1 MEEEVKIGVYICH
14 CGLNIA
20 GTVDS
25 AGVARYAATLPHVVI
40 ARDYKYMCSDPGQDL
55 IKNDIK
61 ELGINRVVVASCSPR
76 MHELTFRKAVEA
88 GGLNPYLYEHANI
101 REHCSWVHDDKK
113 VATSKAK
120 DLVRAAVKRVYHHEP
135 LVIKEAPLNPNVL
148 IVGGGIAGMQA
159 ALDIA
164 NGQKKVYMVERE
176 PSIGGHMIQLDRT
189 FPTLDCSECI
199 LTPKMSDVG
208 HHPFIELLSL
218 SEVEEVSG
226 SIGNFKVKVRKKA
239 RYVDESKCVGCG
251 ICEEKC
257 PRRTDSEFEMGLAKR
272 GMAYI
277 PFAQA
282 IPHIAT
288 IDKRVERPC
297 KAACRAACPIHMNT
311 LGYISLIK
319 EGKFEEAYE
328 VIRRTNPLPAICGRV
343 CYAPCE
349 QACNRGQI
357 DDSIATRELKRF
369 AADYAMNAG
378 RDKARPVEITKEEK
392 VAIVGSGPAGL
403 ACAHELIRQGYPV
416 TIFEAA
422 PEAGGLLRYGIP
434 EYRLPKE
441 VLSSDISYIQE
452 MGVEIKTNTTVKGL
466 DELFKQG
473 YKAIFLGTGAWD
485 SQKMGIPGED
495 SPGVLYVLDFLK
507 QVNSGVKVRL
517 GPKVAIIG
525 GGNAAADAA
534 RVARRLGVKEVT
546 VVYRRTRTEM
556 PAIPSEV
563 EQMEQEGVTIQFL
576 AVPVEVL
583 SKDNRVT
590 GIKCARMEMGE
601 PDAKGR
607 RRPRLVQGSE
617 FTIDVDSVIMAIGQS
632 VDKSALPEGLTFTD
646 LGTLD
651 VDPATLRTNI
661 DGVFAGGDVV
671 SGPADV
677 ILAIAAGKR
686 AARSMNAYLRGE
698 ELGTEEWG
706 NVEKLSEEEV
716 AEIKKRFD
724 SRNRVER
731 STPDLGKRVSD
742 FEEVEQAYSPEE
754 AQQEAG
760 RCLASAI
767 EGCFECG
774 ECKGACEAGAIDYD
788 QTDQIVELEVGLII
802 VATGYDQ
809 FDPSVIPQ
817 YGYRK
822 YDNVLTG
829 LEFERITCAAGP
841 TEGKILLKDGREPAS
856 VAIVH
861 CVGSR
866 DQNYHEY
873 CSRVC
878 CMYGLKYAHLIKEF
892 TKADVYEFYIDMRCF
907 GEGYEEFY
915 KRNSEEGVNFIRG
928 KVAKIT
934 DEALTDEEKGKLIVV
949 SEDTLLGKLVR
960 VPVDMV
966 ILCSALEARSDADD
980 VARLFVL
987 NRRAD
992 GFFLERHVKLDPVAT
1007 PTDGVFIAGCC
1018 EGPRDIPDTVA
1029 QAEAT
1034 AAKALSLISKGT
1046 VTLEAAV
1053 STVDESI
1060 CQGCGRCEEVC
1071 TFHAPKVTAKNGT
1084 LVSTVNETLCKGCGA
1099 CAVVCPTGAIS
1110 IKHFTQDEILAQVAA
1125 LTEVS

>member
-1 MEEEVKIGVYICH
+1 
-14 CGLNIA
+14 
-20 GTVDS
+20 
-25 AGVARYAATLPHVVI
+25 
-40 ARDYKYMCSDPGQDL
+40 
-55 IKNDIK
+55 
-61 ELGINRVVVASCSPR
+61 
-76 MHELTFRKAVEA
+76 
-88 GGLNPYLYEHANI
+88 
-101 REHCSWVHDDKK
+101 
-113 VATSKAK
+113 
-120 DLVRAAVKRVYHHEP
+120 LV
-135 LVIKEAPLNPNVL
+135 
-148 IVGGGIAGMQA
+148 VGGGIAGMQA

-164 NGQKKVYMVERE
+164 NGQNKVYMVERE

-257 PRRTDSEFEMGLAKR
+257 PRRTFSEFEMGLAKR

-288 IDKRVERPC
+288 IDKREERPC

-343 CYAPCE
+343 CYAPCQ
-349 QACNRGQI
+349 QACNRGQL
-357 DDSIATRELKRF
+357 DDSVAIRELKRF
-369 AADYAMNAG
+369 AADYARNAG
-378 RDKARPVEITKEEK
+378 RVKARPVEITKEEK

-403 ACAHELIRQGYPV
+403 ACAYELIRQGYPV
-416 TIFEAA
+416 TIFESA

-434 EYRLPKE
+434 EYRLPRE
-441 VLSSDISYIQE
+441 VLSSDISYIQD
-452 MGVEIKTNTTVKGL
+452 MGVEIRTNTTIQKL
-466 DELFKQG
+466 DEIFKQG
-473 YKAIFLGTGAWD
+473 YKAIFLGNGAGS
-485 SQKMGIPGED
+485 SQKIGIPGED
-495 SPGVLYVLDFLK
+495 SRGVLYVLDFLR

-534 RVARRLGVKEVT
+534 RVARRLGVEEVT
-546 VVYRRTRTEM
+546 VVYRRTRAEM
-556 PAIPSEV
+556 PAIPSEI
-563 EQMEQEGVTIQFL
+563 EQMEQEGVKIQFL
-576 AVPVEVL
+576 AVPIEVL

-617 FTIDVDSVIMAIGQS
+617 FTIDADNVIMAIGQS
-632 VDKSALPEGLTFTD
+632 VDKSVLPEGLAFTD

-651 VDPATLRTNI
+651 VDPVTLQTNI

-671 SGPADV
+671 SGPSDV

-686 AARSMNAYLRGE
+686 AARSMGAYLRGE
-698 ELGTEEWG
+698 ELSTEEG
-706 NVEKLSEEEV
+706 GKVEKLSEKEI
-716 AEIKKRFD
+716 AEIKKRFG
-724 SRNRVER
+724 SRKRVER
-731 STPDLGKRVSD
+731 SEPELEKRVSD
-742 FEEVEQAYSPEE
+742 FKEVEQVYSLEE
-754 AQQEAG
+754 AQQEAE
-760 RCLASAI
+760 RCLASAV
-767 EGCFECG
+767 EGCFGCG
-774 ECKGACEAGAIDYD
+774 ECKEACEADAIDYD
-788 QTDQIVELEVGLII
+788 QTDQIVELEVGVII

-817 YGYRK
+817 YGYGK

-829 LEFERITCAAGP
+829 LHFERITCAAGP
-841 TEGKILLKDGREPAS
+841 TEGKILLKDGRVPES

-878 CMYGLKYAHLIKEF
+878 CMYGLKYAHLIKEIA
-892 TKADVYEFYIDMRCF
+892 KADVYEFYIDMRCF

-915 KRNSEEGVNFIRG
+915 KRLSEEGVNFIRG

-949 SEDTLLGKLVR
+949 SEDTLLGKMVR

-966 ILCSALEARSDADD
+966 ILCSALEARSDTDN
-980 VARLFVL
+980 VARIFTL

-1007 PTDGVFIAGCC
+1007 PTEGIFIAGCC

-1046 VTLEAAV
+1046 VTLEAVV
-1053 STVDESI
+1053 STVDEAI
-1060 CQGCGRCEEVC
+1060 CQGCGRCEEIC
-1071 TFHAPKVTAKNGT
+1071 TFHAPEVAAKNGT
-1084 LVSTVNETLCKGCGA
+1084 MVSTINETLCKGCGA

>member
-1 MEEEVKIGVYICH
+1 MEEIRTGVYICH

-20 GTVDS
+20 GVVNVEEVAKY
-25 AGVARYAATLPHVVI
+25 AGTLPNVVVS
-40 ARDYKYMCSDPGQDL
+40 RDYRYMCSDPGQDL

-61 ELGINRVVVASCSPR
+61 RLRLNRVVVASCSPR
-76 MHELTFRKAVEA
+76 MHELTFRKAVED

-113 VATSKAK
+113 LATSKAK
-120 DLVRAAVKRVYHHEP
+120 DLIRAAVKRVYHHEP

-148 IVGGGIAGMQA
+148 VVGGGIAGMQA

-164 NGQKKVYMVERE
+164 NGQNKVYLVERE

-208 HHPFIELLSL
+208 HHPFIELFSY

-239 RYVDESKCVGCG
+239 RYVDDIKCVGCG
-251 ICEEKC
+251 DCEEKC

-277 PFAQA
+277 PFPQA
-282 IPHIAT
+282 IPNVAT
-288 IDKRVERPC
+288 IDKREERPC
-297 KAACRAACPIHMNT
+297 KAACKEACPIHMNV
-311 LGYISLIK
+311 LGYVSLLK
-319 EGKFEEAYE
+319 EGKFKEAYE

-349 QACNRGQI
+349 EACNRGQL
-357 DDSIATRELKRF
+357 DESIAIRELKRF
-369 AADYAMNAG
+369 AADYELKMG
-378 RDKARPVEITKEEK
+378 REKVVPVETAKEEK

-403 ACAHELIRQGYPV
+403 ACAYGLVRQGYPV
-416 TIFEAA
+416 TVFEAA
-422 PEAGGLLRYGIP
+422 PVAGGLLRYGIP
-434 EYRLPKE
+434 EYRLPKD
-441 VLSSDISYIQE
+441 VLDSDISYIQDL
-452 MGVEIKTNTTVKGL
+452 GVEIKTNSLVKNL
-466 DELFKQG
+466 TEIFDQG
-473 YKAIFLGTGAWD
+473 YKAIFLGTGAGV
-485 SQKMGIPGED
+485 SQKIGIPGED
-495 SPGVLYVLDFLK
+495 SPGVFRALDFLR
-507 QVNSGVKVRL
+507 QVNFGVKVSL
-517 GPKVAIIG
+517 GSKTAVIG
-525 GGNAAADAA
+525 GGNAAVDAA
-534 RVARRLGVKEVT
+534 RIARRLGVDEVT
-546 VVYRRTRTEM
+546 VVYRRSRAEM
-556 PAIPSEV
+556 PAIPSEI
-563 EQMEQEGVTIQFL
+563 EEMEHEGVKIQFL
-576 AVPVEVL
+576 AAPVKVL
-583 SKDNRVT
+583 SDKNGVK
-590 GIKCARMEMGE
+590 GIQCIRMEMG
-601 PDAKGR
+601 ATGASGR
-607 RRPRLVQGSE
+607 RRPVPIEGSE
-617 FTIDVDSVIMAIGQS
+617 FTIDVDNVIIAIGQG
-632 VDKSALPEGLTFTD
+632 VDKAMLPEGLTYTD
-646 LGTLD
+646 WGTLA
-651 VDPATLRTNI
+651 VDPLTLQTNI

-677 ILAIAAGKR
+677 IAAIATGKR
-686 AARSMNAYLRGE
+686 AVRSVDAYLRGE
-698 ELGTEEWG
+698 EPSAEEG
-706 NVEKLSEEEV
+706 GKVQKLSEEEV
-716 AEIKKRFD
+716 AEVRERFA
-724 SRNRVER
+724 SRNRVK
-731 STPDLGKRVSD
+731 LGKLEPETRVNS
-742 FEEVEQAYSPEE
+742 FEEVERAYSPDE
-754 AQQEAG
+754 AQNEAG
-760 RCLASAI
+760 RCLASGI

-774 ECKGACEAGAIDYD
+774 ECKEVCEADAIDFD
-788 QTDQIVELEVGLII
+788 QTDQIIEVEVGTII

-817 YGYRK
+817 YGYGK

-829 LEFERITCAAGP
+829 LHFERITCAAGP
-841 TEGKILLKDGREPAS
+841 TEGKILLKDGREPES

-878 CMYGLKYAHLIKEF
+878 CMYGLKYAHLIKELAN
-892 TKADVYEFYIDMRCF
+892 ADVYEFYIDMRCF

-915 KRNSEEGVNFIRG
+915 KRLSEEGVNFLRG

-949 SEDTLLGKLVR
+949 SEDTLLGKMVR

-966 ILCSALEARSDADD
+966 ILCSALEARSDAEN
-980 VARLFVL
+980 VARLFNL

-1046 VTLEAAV
+1046 VTLEAAI
-1053 STVDESI
+1053 STVDEAI
-1060 CQGCGRCEEVC
+1060 CHGCGRCEEVC
-1071 TFHAPKVTAKNGT
+1071 MFSAPKVTTKNGT
-1084 LVSTVNETLCKGCGA
+1084 LVSSINETLCKGCGA

>member
-1 MEEEVKIGVYICH
+1 MEEIRTGVYICH

-20 GTVDS
+20 GVVNVEE
-25 AGVARYAATLPHVVI
+25 VARYARTLPNVVVS
-40 ARDYKYMCSDPGQDL
+40 RHYRYMCSDPGQDL

-61 ELGINRVVVASCSPR
+61 KLGLNRVVIASCSPR
-76 MHELTFRKAVEA
+76 MHELTFRKAVED

-113 VATSKAK
+113 LATNKAK
-120 DLVRAAVKRVYHHEP
+120 DLVRAAVRRVYYHEP

-148 IVGGGIAGMQA
+148 VVGGGIAGMQA

-164 NGQKKVYMVERE
+164 NGQNKVYLVERD

-208 HHPFIELLSL
+208 HHPFIELFSY

-226 SIGNFKVKVRKKA
+226 SIGSFKVKIKKKA
-239 RYVDESKCVGCG
+239 RYVDASKCVGCRD
-251 ICEEKC
+251 CEEKC

-277 PFAQA
+277 PFPQA
-282 IPHIAT
+282 IPNIAT
-288 IDKRVERPC
+288 IDKREERPC
-297 KAACRAACPIHMNT
+297 KAACKEACPIHMNV
-311 LGYISLIK
+311 LGYVSLIK
-319 EGKFEEAYE
+319 EGKFREAYE

-349 QACNRGQI
+349 DACNRGQL
-357 DDSIATRELKRF
+357 DEPIATRALKRF
-369 AADYAMNAG
+369 VADYELKVG
-378 RDKARPVEITKEEK
+378 GEKAAPVERTKEEK

-403 ACAHELIRQGYPV
+403 ACAYDLVRQGYPV
-416 TIFEAA
+416 TVFESA

-441 VLSSDISYIQE
+441 VVDNEVSYIQDL
-452 MGVEIKTNTTVKGL
+452 GVEIKTNAPVKNL
-466 DELFKQG
+466 TEIFNQG
-473 YKAIFLGTGAWD
+473 YKAIFLGTGAGI

-495 SPGVLYVLDFLK
+495 TPGVLHALNFLR
-507 QVNSGVKVRL
+507 QVKSGVKVRL
-517 GPKVAIIG
+517 GPKVAVIG
-525 GGNAAADAA
+525 GGNAAVDAA
-534 RVARRLGVKEVT
+534 RVARRLGVNEIT
-546 VVYRRTRTEM
+546 VVYRRSRAEM
-556 PAIPSEV
+556 PAIPSEI
-563 EQMEQEGVTIQFL
+563 EEMEQEGIKIQFL
-576 AVPVEVL
+576 AAPVEVL
-583 SKDNRVT
+583 SGANRVT
-590 GIKCARMEMGE
+590 GIRCVRMELGAA
-601 PDAKGR
+601 DASGR
-607 RRPRLVQGSE
+607 RRAVLVEGSE
-617 FTIDVDSVIMAIGQS
+617 FTINVDNVITAIGQG
-632 VDKSALPEGLTFTD
+632 VDKGVLPEGLTFTD
-646 LGTLD
+646 WGTLA
-651 VDPATLRTNI
+651 VDPVTLQTNI

-677 ILAIAAGKR
+677 ILAIAAGKK
-686 AARSMNAYLRGE
+686 AACSVQAYLRGE
-698 ELGTEEWG
+698 EPSFEESG
-706 NVEKLSEEEV
+706 KVQKLSEEEIAKV
-716 AEIKKRFD
+716 KKRFG
-724 SRNRVER
+724 SRKRVER
-731 STPDLGKRVSD
+731 SKLESKTRVTS
-742 FEEVEQAYSPEE
+742 FEEVEQAYSPDK
-754 AQQEAG
+754 AQDEAG
-760 RCLASAI
+760 RCLASGI
-767 EGCFECG
+767 EGCFGCG
-774 ECKGACEAGAIDYD
+774 ECKQACEAGAIDFNQID
-788 QTDQIVELEVGLII
+788 QNIELEAGTII

-817 YGYRK
+817 YGYKK

-841 TEGKILLKDGREPAS
+841 TEGKIVLKDGREPGS

-915 KRNSEEGVNFIRG
+915 KRLSEEGVNFIRG

-934 DEALTDEEKGKLIVV
+934 DEALTDEEKGKLVVV
-949 SEDTLLGKLVR
+949 SEDTLLGRIVR

-966 ILCSALEARSDADD
+966 ILCSALEARSDAEN
-980 VARLFVL
+980 VARLFNL

-1007 PTDGVFIAGCC
+1007 PTDGIFIAGCC

-1046 VTLEAAV
+1046 VTLEAAI
-1053 STVDESI
+1053 STVDEAI
-1060 CQGCGRCEEVC
+1060 CHGCGRCEEIC
-1071 TFHAPKVTAKNGT
+1071 TFHAPKVTTKNGT
-1084 LVSTVNETLCKGCGA
+1084 LVSSINETLCKGCGA